1 MILSKAMILNTTS
14 LKVIAMIP
22 ARYAASRFPGK
33 LMQDLNGKTVIQRTY
48 EAAVSTGLFNDVFVV
63 TDSDIIYNEIT
74 SQGGKAIMSKKEHE
88 CGSDRIAE
96 AVEHMDVDI
105 VVNVQG
111 DEPFTDKESLKDVL
125 NVFYQD
131 DADKIDL
138 ASLMKVI
145 KDNDEITNPNAV
157 KVIVDENNFALYFSR
172 SPIPYPRDQDV
183 DTTYYKHK
191 GIYAFRKEA
200 LLDFYKLPMGRLE
213 ASEKIEC
220 IRYLENGK
228 NIKMVVTSATS
239 VEIDTPEDLE
249 NAKRILNAKDN
260 LEESEVAV
268 SNFDTANNPHKN
280 FPMVPRIV
288 FGNGC
293 FDQLPTILN
302 KKRAVGAPFVY
313 LVDDVFKG
321 NDTFI
326 NRIKLKGNDVIKYIS
341 ADYEPKT
348 SQVDVIVTELKEE
361 FQLLPSG
368 IIGIGGGTLLDL
380 AKAVSILLKNPGK
393 AKDYQG
399 WDLVKSPAIYHVGI
413 PTISGT
419 GAEVSRTTVLTG
431 PEKKLGINSD
441 YTPFDQVILDPD
453 LTKTVPKDQWFYTG
467 MDCYIHCIESLNGTY
482 LNAFSQSYGEKA
494 YDLCKEIFLGNLED
508 EESRAKLM
516 MASWH
521 GGMSIAYSQVGV
533 AHAMSYG
540 MSYVLGTKHGI
551 GNCIVFDKLEDYYP
565 KGVALFKEMKAK
577 HNITLPQGLCKDLTE
592 QQLQTMVDV
601 SLGLTPLWEN
611 ALGKNWQEVMNEA
624 TLKALFLKM

>member
-1 MILSKAMILNTTS
+1 MILNTTS
-14 LKVIAMIP
+14 LNVIAMIP

-48 EAAVSTGLFNDVFVV
+48 EAAVSTALFNDVFVV

-96 AVEHMDVDI
+96 AVENMDVDI
-105 VVNVQG
+105 VINVQG

-125 NVFYQD
+125 DVFYQD
-131 DADKIDL
+131 GADKIDL

-157 KVIVDENNFALYFSR
+157 KVIVDEDNFALYFSR

-228 NIKMVVTSATS
+228 NIKMVVTTATS

-249 NAKRILNAKDN
+249 IAKRILNVKDN
-260 LEESEVAV
+260 IAEPEVAV
-268 SNFDTANNPHKN
+268 SNLDTVNNLYKN

-302 KKRAVGAPFVY
+302 KKRSVGAPFVY

-321 NDTFI
+321 NDEFI
-326 NRIKLKGNDVIKYIS
+326 MRIKLKGNDVIKYIS
-341 ADYEPKT
+341 AEYEPKT
-348 SQVDVIVTELKEE
+348 SQVDVIVTELKTE
-361 FQLLPSG
+361 FQLLPCG

-399 WDLVKSPAIYHVGI
+399 WDLVNTPAIYHVGI

-441 YTPFDQVILDPD
+441 HTPFDQVILDPD

-494 YDLCKEIFLGNLED
+494 YDLCHEIFLGNLDD
-508 EESRAKLM
+508 ETSRAKLM

-521 GGMSIAYSQVGV
+521 GGMSIAYSQVGI

-551 GNCIVFDKLEDYYP
+551 GNCIVFDKLEAYYP
-565 KGVALFKEMKAK
+565 EGVALFKEMKAK

-592 QQLQTMVDV
+592 QQLQTMINV

-624 TLKALFLKM
+624 TLKELFLKM

>member
-1 MILSKAMILNTTS
+1 MILNTTS

-183 DTTYYKHK
+183 DTKYYKHK

-213 ASEKIEC
+213 ASEKIEG

-260 LEESEVAV
+260 VEESEVAA
-268 SNFDTANNPHKN
+268 SNFDIANNPHKN